1 MAKYTNTNTQIH
13 KYVHLSPNL
22 HIHYVQL
29 STSLHERDHKVAGH
43 LTCMGCPAKKIVP
56 PSQGVPGANSDQR
69 DSLGLARNTP
79 K

>member
-29 STSLHERDHKVAGH
+29 STSLHERDHQF
-43 LTCMGCPAKKIVP
+43 TWRFTRRGCRVKKNVP
-56 PSQGVPGANSDQR
+56 PSQGVPGAYSDQR
-69 DSLGLARNTP
+69 D
-79 K
+79 